1 MNGIE
6 RVGAAASIGA
16 PVQNDLGIHASRA
29 ATIND
34 IGSSHFLSALA
45 QGMDK
50 MQSDSAHAS
59 NALAALATRP
69 DVATHDVILA
79 MEQARISLQLAGEVR
94 QRLVDA
100 YKEITGMQI

>member
-6 RVGAAASIGA
+6 LVGAAARVSA
-16 PVQNDLGIHASRA
+16 PAPNELGTPASHA

-34 IGSSHFLSALA
+34 VGGSHFLSAIA
-45 QGMDK
+45 QGMDT
-50 MQSDSAHAS
+50 MQADSANAS